1 MLAARRH
8 LAEILDAWLHDD
20 THQPPQDPPC
30 HWCPMRHV
38 CPDSQADGETPRR
51 PTSVDIT
58 SSVLA
63 DPEFLRELAND
74 VGDDDEDIP
83 F

>member
-38 CPDSQADGETPRR
+38 CPDSQADGESRR
-51 PTSVDIT
+51 RRTTVDI
-58 SSVLA
+58 SPSLLA
-63 DPEFLRELAND
+63 DPDFLEELANSSVD
-74 VGDDDEDIP
+74 EEEDIP